1 MDLNFL
7 MGFGVLFVIGTFIL
21 YRSKNERH
29 FIIFLIRTKHFL
41 KFINSISR
49 ISPRFWNFFADLAIF
64 ISFSGLGAAYL
75 SRYRKLSKN
84 LDIILLVFGGFA
96 ILIWSNSWLI
106 FILMMIILFIGIKS
120 LNRIKNPVS
129 DFIVS
134 TLFISLIWL
143 KVVIWYIAIL
153 EGMFGLLVF
162 IFGPLI
168 MHAFDIAAGKTSI
181 PGVSPIVPGSEGGRI
196 GFVVPGMNVFIP
208 LGYGLVAI
216 IILLVVHEFSHGIL
230 ARTNEI
236 RLKSTGLLTLGPVPV
251 GAFVEPDE
259 EKFQRSES
267 IKKMRVLAVG
277 SISNIFTAVLCL
289 IIFIFLIIPS
299 NGLIVEKSTIEEI
312 PPRTRIEM
320 VNNIIISL
328 DAISATMANYVFT
341 ENFYNLAELVGN
353 ESTVNLT
360 TDKGI
365 FTLDS
370 EKISGLTLVYVPK
383 FRYNV
388 EIMGTNLF
396 LVLAGILFWAY
407 FFNLNVGLVNLL
419 PIAPFDG
426 GKMVME
432 LISMFSP
439 NETILKRI
447 TYAIL
452 LVGIIIILINAL
464 PLVNMALDYISGIDY
479 SSFLPI

>member
-1 MDLNFL
+1 
-7 MGFGVLFVIGTFIL
+7 
-21 YRSKNERH
+21 
-29 FIIFLIRTKHFL
+29 
-41 KFINSISR
+41 
-49 ISPRFWNFFADLAIF
+49 
-64 ISFSGLGAAYL
+64 
-75 SRYRKLSKN
+75 
-84 LDIILLVFGGFA
+84 
-96 ILIWSNSWLI
+96 
-106 FILMMIILFIGIKS
+106 
-120 LNRIKNPVS
+120 
-129 DFIVS
+129 
-134 TLFISLIWL
+134 
-143 KVVIWYIAIL
+143 
-153 EGMFGLLVF
+153 
-162 IFGPLI
+162 
-168 MHAFDIAAGKTSI
+168 
-181 PGVSPIVPGSEGGRI
+181 
-196 GFVVPGMNVFIP
+196 
-208 LGYGLVAI
+208 
-216 IILLVVHEFSHGIL
+216 
-230 ARTNEI
+230 
-236 RLKSTGLLTLGPVPV
+236 
-251 GAFVEPDE
+251 AFVEPDE